1 MANFTSK
8 VQELLHSPKAQEM
21 VDKAKT
27 VANKPE
33 NRAKFKQLTSKF
45 TGKGRGPG
53 GGGSAGQGHTSS
65 MSSTPSTGP
74 SGPIGGAG
82 RGSGDNPSD
91 YGPF

>member
-21 VDKAKT
+21 VDKART

-33 NRAKFKQLTSKF
+33 NREKFKHLTSKF

-53 GGGSAGQGHTSS
+53 GGSTGQGHT
-65 MSSTPSTGP
+65 SSTPSTGP